1 MADKNTTRSKLTL
14 KLPTASGANTLTLK
28 GGQNKK
34 INNTSVEVTIKGRK
48 KDTNSNKN
56 HESDLNKSEFEARM
70 KAIASTNTS
79 KKEVADHD
87 IISKLSK
94 ETVTEEIKE
103 IEKVEEVI
111 EVKEIEEKLAP
122 IEIKEEIKEETK
134 EEIKEEA
141 QEEVKEIIIETPKE
155 VVAEKVVEEAVITP
169 KDPIKINPNYSL
181 DAFDVRN
188 KIKQSIQITNRE
200 KEEREKVLEE
210 RRKLEKEKLAKEAA
224 AKEAAKMKKS
234 PSSPK
239 TNYKATEEK
248 SFNKNDKTAGKPA
261 FKTQRR
267 SKKLSYI
274 IDGSDYENKNRRKK
288 RKDKQFVSEEVKD
301 YKKISHEVALPDLI
315 VISDLAS
322 RMSEKTGDVVKKLFS
337 MGVVV
342 TSNQAI
348 DADTA
353 EIIIAEFGHTA
364 KRVSHSDVENILE
377 DSSVDNLKLLPR
389 APVVT
394 IMGHVDHGKTS
405 LLDALR
411 RTDIV
416 SGEHGGITQHIGA
429 SRIKTKSGEN
439 ITFLDTPG
447 HEAFTEMRSR
457 GANVTDIVILV
468 VAADDGVKAQTIE
481 AISHAKA
488 ADVPIIVAVNKIDKP
503 GSDPERVKNE
513 LLSHDI
519 ISEDM
524 GGDVM
529 FVPVSAKSGTNLDK
543 LEEAVLLQAEI
554 LDLKSPYE
562 GKASGVVLE
571 SRVDL
576 GKGAVSTLLVQ
587 KGSLDISDLIVV
599 GTSYGKIRKMS
610 DDNGKNIKVA
620 TPSFPVEVLGLDV
633 APKAGDIFVEVD
645 EERQARE
652 IISYRARKEKEEKAL
667 RTSASSIAEIF
678 KQSGEGKMKYLN
690 IVIKGDVHGSVEA
703 INGSVIKLNDEEV
716 AVKVVHMATGA
727 ISESDVN
734 LAAVSDALIVG
745 FNVRANPAAK
755 ELARTKN
762 TNIRYYS
769 IIYNL
774 IDDLKLLLSGM
785 LSPTQN
791 EEYLGKVDIRQIF
804 KISNTGKVAGSFV
817 TDGVIKRN
825 AQARLLRDD
834 VVIHDG
840 ILKTLKRF
848 KEDVKE
854 VKNGFECGIAFE
866 NFEDIKEGDTVEC
879 YEITQKKRTFGE

>member
-14 KLPTASGANTLTLK
+14 KLPTTSGANTLTLK
-28 GGQNKK
+28 SGQNKK
-34 INNTSVEVTIKGRK
+34 INNSSVEVTIKGRK
-48 KDTNSNKN
+48 KDSSSQHNTNSN
-56 HESDLNKSEFEARM
+56 LNKSEFEARI
-70 KAIASTNTS
+70 KAISSTETS

-94 ETVTEEIKE
+94 ETT
-103 IEKVEEVI
+103 IEKAKAVEEVI
-111 EVKEIEEKLAP
+111 EVKKVEEKIAP
-122 IEIKEEIKEETK
+122 IEPKKEIKQ
-134 EEIKEEA
+134 EA
-141 QEEVKEIIIETPKE
+141 IIEAPEEVI
-155 VVAEKVVEEAVITP
+155 VEKIVEEAFEPKTP
-169 KDPIKINPNYSL
+169 NKVNPNYSL

-188 KIKQSIQITNRE
+188 KIKQSIQVTNRE

-210 RRKLEKEKLAKEAA
+210 RRKLEKEKSEKEAA
-224 AKEAAKMKKS
+224 IKEAEKIKRN
-234 PSSPK
+234 SSSK
-239 TNYKATEEK
+239 NNYKSTEEK
-248 SFNKNDKTAGKPA
+248 SFNKDKTSGKPA

-274 IDGSDYENKNRRKK
+274 IDGSDYENSNRRKK
-288 RKDKQFVSEEVKD
+288 RKGKQFVSEEQKE

-337 MGVVV
+337 MGVVA

-353 EIIIAEFGHTA
+353 EIIVTEFGHTA
-364 KRVSHSDVENILE
+364 KRVSHSDVENVLE
-377 DSSVDNLKLLPR
+377 DNAIDNLELLPR

-411 RTDIV
+411 QTDIV
-416 SGEHGGITQHIGA
+416 GGEHGGITQHIGA
-429 SRIKTKSGEN
+429 SRIKTKSGDC

-457 GANVTDIVILV
+457 GANITDIVVLV
-468 VAADDGVKAQTIE
+468 VAADDGVKEQTIE

-488 ADVPIIVAVNKIDKP
+488 ANVPMIVAVNKIDKP

-513 LLSHDI
+513 LLSYEVV
-519 ISEDM
+519 SEDM

-529 FVPVSAKSGTNLDK
+529 FVPVSAKSRTNLDK
-543 LEEAVLLQAEI
+543 LEEAILLQAEI

-576 GKGAVSTLLVQ
+576 GKGSVATLIVQ
-587 KGSLDISDLIVV
+587 KGSLNVSNLIVV

-610 DDNGKNIKVA
+610 DDNGKNIKTA
-620 TPSFPVEVLGLDV
+620 TPSFPVEVLGLDA
-633 APKAGDIFVEVD
+633 APKAGDIFVEVE

-652 IISYRARKEKEEKAL
+652 IIAYRARKEKEAKAL
-667 RTSASSIAEIF
+667 ASSATSLADIF
-678 KQSGEGKMKYLN
+678 RQSGEGKMKYLN
-690 IVIKGDVHGSVEA
+690 IVIKADVHGSVEA

-716 AVKVVHMATGA
+716 AIKVVHMATGG

-734 LAAVSDALIVG
+734 LAAVSDALIIG

-791 EEYLGKVDIRQIF
+791 EEYLGKVEIRQIF
-804 KISNTGKVAGSFV
+804 KISNTGKVGGSFV

-834 VVIHDG
+834 IVIHDG

-854 VKNGFECGIAFE
+854 VKSGFECGIAFE
-866 NFEDIKEGDTVEC
+866 NYEDIKEGDVVEC
-879 YEITQKKRTFGE
+879 YEITEKKRTFGEK

>member
-28 GGQNKK
+28 SGQNKK
-34 INNTSVEVTIKGRK
+34 INNSSVEVTIKGRK
-48 KDTNSNKN
+48 KDTSSNRN
-56 HESDLNKSEFEARM
+56 NESDLNRSEFEARM
-70 KAIASTNTS
+70 KAIATPESS

-87 IISKLSK
+87 IINKLSK
-94 ETVTEEIKE
+94 ETVIEEVAE
-103 IEKVEEVI
+103 ITAVEEVNEVKEVGEKETPI
-111 EVKEIEEKLAP
+111 EVK
-122 IEIKEEIKEETK
+122 
-134 EEIKEEA
+134 
-141 QEEVKEIIIETPKE
+141 EEVKEIIIETPQEVIPEKE
-155 VVAEKVVEEAVITP
+155 PEKTVIEVTEEVAEKVVTP
-169 KDPIKINPNYSL
+169 KAPIKINPNYSL

-200 KEEREKVLEE
+200 KEQREKILEE
-210 RRKLEKEKLAKEAA
+210 KRRFEKEKLAQEAA
-224 AKEAAKMKKS
+224 AKEAVKIKKS
-234 PSSPK
+234 TEASANK
-239 TNYKATEEK
+239 TNYKSTEAK
-248 SFNKNDKTAGKPA
+248 SFNNNKTAGKPE

-288 RKDKQFVSEEVKD
+288 RKGKSLVSEEVKD

-337 MGVVV
+337 MGVVA

-353 EIIIAEFGHTA
+353 EIIVTEFGHTA
-364 KRVSHSDVENILE
+364 KRVSHSDVENVLE
-377 DSSVDNLKLLPR
+377 DDSLDNLELLPR

-411 RTDIV
+411 QTDIV
-416 SGEHGGITQHIGA
+416 GGEHGGITQHIGA
-429 SRIKTKSGEN
+429 SRIKTKSGDF

-457 GANVTDIVILV
+457 GANITDIVVLV
-468 VAADDGVKAQTIE
+468 VAADDGVKEQTIE
-481 AISHAKA
+481 AINHAKA
-488 ADVPIIVAVNKIDKP
+488 ANVPMIVAVNKIDKP

-513 LLSHDI
+513 LLAHEVV
-519 ISEDM
+519 SEDM
-524 GGDVM
+524 GGEVM
-529 FVPVSAKSGTNLDK
+529 FVSVSAKSRTNLDK
-543 LEEAVLLQAEI
+543 LEEAILLQAEI

-576 GKGAVSTLLVQ
+576 GKGSVATLIVQ
-587 KGSLDISDLIVV
+587 KGSLNVSNLIVV

-610 DDNGKNIKVA
+610 DDNGKNIKTA
-620 TPSFPVEVLGLDV
+620 TPSFPVEVLGLDA
-633 APKAGDIFVEVD
+633 APKAGDIFVEVE

-652 IISYRARKEKEEKAL
+652 IIAYRARKEKEAKAL
-667 RTSASSIAEIF
+667 ISSATSLADIF
-678 KQSGEGKMKYLN
+678 RQSGEGKMKYLN
-690 IVIKGDVHGSVEA
+690 IVIKADVHGSVEA

-716 AVKVVHMATGA
+716 AIKVVHMATGG

-734 LAAVSDALIVG
+734 LAAVSDALIIG

-785 LSPTQN
+785 LSPIQN
-791 EEYLGKVDIRQIF
+791 EEYLGKVEIRQIF
-804 KISNTGKVAGSFV
+804 KISNTGKVGGSFV

-825 AQARLLRDD
+825 AQARLLRDNI
-834 VVIHDG
+834 VIHDG

-854 VKNGFECGIAFE
+854 VKGGFECGIAFE
-866 NFEDIKEGDTVEC
+866 NYEDIKEGDTVEC
-879 YEITQKKRTFGE
+879 YEMTEKKRTFGEK